1 MLSFSPSSASLPAA
15 AAAAA
20 AGVDVATGPT
30 RVRFSTEAEETSSDP
45 RSPRPIRTN
54 PRIPP
59 SDSALFRRHGL
70 ARVETVNRHLNEM
83 AGLEPQP
90 QNLTD
95 MARLAARRVVD
106 RLEAF
111 EQSPL
116 FKELQE
122 KVDLVS
128 EQQEEDQEAWS
139 DLKLRVDSLSDCHD
153 DLTEN
158 VNRGIDRLNA
168 YGERLDSAAEIVSDK
183 IHELEDR
190 IRLAEYVGI
199 VALGI
204 LAGVVVILVCKKS

>member
-1 MLSFSPSSASLPAA
+1 M
-15 AAAAA
+15 
-20 AGVDVATGPT
+20 
-30 RVRFSTEAEETSSDP
+30 
-45 RSPRPIRTN
+45 
-54 PRIPP
+54 
-59 SDSALFRRHGL
+59 
-70 ARVETVNRHLNEM
+70 NRHLNEM

-183 IHELEDR
+183 IDELEDR
-190 IRLAEYVGI
+190 IKLAEYVGI